1 MASFNIDA
9 RRAAVPRQR
18 LSEFMAFSKGN
29 NNSPATNNRYSVSIA
44 TPNILKAGRYF
55 LTPKFQLETG
65 DLSKVINMYAN
76 TVNLPSKQVTTGSI
90 TNIGSAYNYATSSTV
105 SQINISFTMPRS
117 HNIRLAFERWISIMA
132 SDANQ
137 FVDYYDDYVSPNL
150 YIYKWERGGG
160 SEFAIPEY
168 YKELLKSWG
177 IDEEDIIKYK
187 DDQLVGAYDLRNVFP
202 INIGAMTL
210 TNDQA
215 GLLQMDVTFSYE
227 RYRFYAQP
235 KFDEDGFSYRYG
247 QTASTENLAKSPS
260 TISPSQQ
267 NAAAAPGVFDNAQF
281 STDKTGLQGPSRP
294 F

>member
-1 MASFNIDA
+1 MASYNIDA

-18 LSEFMAFSKGN
+18 LSEFMAFAKGN

-65 DLSKVINMYAN
+65 DLSKAINMYAN

-105 SQINISFTMPRS
+105 SQISISFTMPRS
-117 HNIRLAFERWISIMA
+117 HIIRLAFERWISIMS

-137 FVDYYDDYVSPNL
+137 FVDYYDDYVSPHL

-160 SEFAIPEY
+160 PEFAIPEY
-168 YKELLKSWG
+168 YKQLLKSWG

-202 INIGAMTL
+202 LNIGAMTL

-235 KFDEDGFSYRYG
+235 KFDEDGFSYKYG
-247 QTASTENLAKSPS
+247 QNASTDNLAKSQP
-260 TISPSQQ
+260 TNPYTSQQ
-267 NAAAAPGVFDNAQF
+267 AAATAAAFGSASF
-281 STDKTGLQGPSRP
+281 SVDKTGLGVTPGVK
-294 F
+294 